1 MHQGCWKRYLRGQ
14 LRKAVPKLD
23 ERTFTASV
31 AFGVINKPF
40 FSLFCF
46 LKIAGVDYVYFVQK
60 NSLNSRERTLH
71 IEAHNETFSNRVII
85 NEHCCYTVS
94 NQHLGEDAS
103 GGRRV
108 ALGSCLATALRSPL
122 PCLRGQLFR
131 GHSFLIGGIGKV
143 AGVVYCRM
151 DYIVVAVKGA

>member
-1 MHQGCWKRYLRGQ
+1 M
-14 LRKAVPKLD
+14 V
-23 ERTFTASV
+23 TASV

-103 GGRRV
+103 GGAV
-108 ALGSCLATALRSPL
+108 LRW
-122 PCLRGQLFR
+122 
-131 GHSFLIGGIGKV
+131 
-143 AGVVYCRM
+143 GVVWPPLY
-151 DYIVVAVKGA
+151 AVHCLVSEGSPSEVTHFSLVGSARWQVWFTAEWITLL